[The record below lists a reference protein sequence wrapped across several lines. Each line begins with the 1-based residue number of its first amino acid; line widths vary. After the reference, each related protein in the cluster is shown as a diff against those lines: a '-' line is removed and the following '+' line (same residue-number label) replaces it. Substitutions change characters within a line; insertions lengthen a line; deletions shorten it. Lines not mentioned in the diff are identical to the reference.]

1 MRKTPSLALLASI
14 LLALSGAAGAAGAA
28 DDRAALV
35 PSRGELR
42 VIAGGGVHASPLAD
56 DAIFSAVAPLDAD
69 RWVAAGVR
77 GGSKLLLV
85 RGEGEAA
92 ERIAVPE
99 VGGAIAAAPVPLTR
113 DGDLVGLA
121 WLSGDDPG
129 ALAVR
134 WARWEGGGA
143 VGSWSEP
150 ERVAAPGPGSQ
161 LALSGAVLRDGS
173 TMLVWS
179 RFDGE
184 DDEIVWS
191 RHDGR
196 GWSAPARLAND
207 NRVPDVTPVVAPL
220 GDGAVVA
227 WSRFGQGSYHL
238 TTARWSGAGGWS
250 AAERI
255 GPRGS
260 VHPRLRAGEDGALLL
275 YRDVRRGGY
284 EVLRLDEAGRITARA
299 FFEHESSEGEPALL
313 GSDGETVRIVPPRQ
327 TEAKSLRWQ
336 PVS

>member
-1 MRKTPSLALLASI
+1 MRKTTLLAMLAST
-14 LLALSGAAGAAGAA
+14 LLALPGAAEAA
-28 DDRAALV
+28 DDRAALI
-35 PSRGELR
+35 PGRGELR
-42 VIAGGGVHASPLAD
+42 VIAGGGLHTSPLAD
-56 DAIFSAVAPLDAD
+56 DAHFSSVAPLDAD

-99 VGGAIAAAPVPLTR
+99 VGGAVAAAPVPLTS
-113 DGDLVGLA
+113 GGELLGLA
-121 WLSGDDPG
+121 WLAGDDPRS
-129 ALAVR
+129 LSVR
-134 WARWEGGGA
+134 YARWEGGGA
-143 VGSWSEP
+143 IGSWSEP

-161 LALSGAVLRDGS
+161 LALSGSVLRDGS

-179 RFDGE
+179 RFDGT
-184 DDEIVWS
+184 DDEIFWS

-196 GWSAPARLAND
+196 RWSPPARLAHD

-227 WSRFGQGSYHL
+227 WSRFGQGTYHL
-238 TTARWSGAGGWS
+238 TTARWSAAAGWS

-260 VHPRLRAGEDGALLL
+260 VHPRLLAGEDGALLL
-275 YRDVRRGGY
+275 YRDARRRGY
-284 EVLRLDEAGRITARA
+284 EVLRLDEAGRITGRA
-299 FFEHESSEGEPALL
+299 FLAHESPEGEPALL
-313 GSDGETVRIVPPRQ
+313 GADGETVRIVPPRQ

-336 PVS
+336 PAT